1 MVFFYT
7 ISRNLHAENREIRIL
22 RISVFVFF
30 VDVILCVL
38 SIDFVG

>member
-1 MVFFYT
+1 MLF
-7 ISRNLHAENREIRIL
+7 HATYMPKTEK
-22 RISVFVFF
+22 SAYCGFPFFVFF